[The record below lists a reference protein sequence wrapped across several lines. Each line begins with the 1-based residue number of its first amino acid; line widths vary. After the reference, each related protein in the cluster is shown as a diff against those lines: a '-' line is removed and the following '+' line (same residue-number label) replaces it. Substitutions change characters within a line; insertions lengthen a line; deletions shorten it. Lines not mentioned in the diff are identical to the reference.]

1 MKLEAFYPHVLPE
14 VPGCPDP
21 LLNSRLIASAAE
33 FCRETLSWNEVQDPI
48 VLADGVSDYELE
60 TPTGAY
66 VESVLSVTIGSRKLI
81 PAAEGFVGTS
91 TSVEPVYYNTSDYG
105 VLRVYP
111 TPKSLDPVTV
121 TDEQFAVSS
130 PLIGVTYS
138 LRRTNVDGIVITDSG
153 AIPATLVQGVD
164 YTADTGLGVIR
175 LLRLDNGG
183 APAVSYVLPLK
194 ARYTFDLPPASMLVK
209 VAYTPAIDA
218 TSLPDF
224 LKRFVDTISAGAKAQ
239 LMMMNAWVNP
249 QMASYYRSMFMDGIT
264 RARIQDA
271 HGRVVGPLRVKP
283 RAFGF

>member
-21 LLNSRLIASAAE
+21 LVNSRLIAAAAE

-111 TPKSLDPVTV
+111 TPQSPV
-121 TDEQFAVSS
+121 S
-130 PLIGVTYS
+130 
-138 LRRTNVDGIVITDSG
+138 
-153 AIPATLVQGVD
+153 
-164 YTADTGLGVIR
+164 
-175 LLRLDNGG
+175 
-183 APAVSYVLPLK
+183 
-194 ARYTFDLPPASMLVK
+194 SMLVT
-209 VAYTPAIDA
+209 VAYTPSIDA

-224 LKRFVDTISAGAKAQ
+224 MKRFVDTISAGAKAQ
-239 LMMMNAWVNP
+239 LLMMTAWVNP
-249 QMASYYRSMFMDGIT
+249 QMASYYRAQFMDGIN

-271 HGRVVGPLRVKP
+271 HGGVVGPLRVKP

>member
-111 TPKSLDPVTV
+111 TPKSPV
-121 TDEQFAVSS
+121 S
-130 PLIGVTYS
+130 
-138 LRRTNVDGIVITDSG
+138 
-153 AIPATLVQGVD
+153 
-164 YTADTGLGVIR
+164 
-175 LLRLDNGG
+175 
-183 APAVSYVLPLK
+183 
-194 ARYTFDLPPASMLVK
+194 SMLVK
-209 VAYTPAIDA
+209 VAYTPSIDA
-218 TSLPDF
+218 TDVPDF
-224 LKRFVDTISAGAKAQ
+224 MKRFVDTISAGAKSQ
-239 LMMMNAWVNP
+239 LMMMAAWLNP
-249 QMASYYRSMFMDGIT
+249 QMAGYYRSQFMDGIT